1 MSNWND
7 FNSAEEQTDFDVMPK
22 GTLVKVRMTIKP
34 GGFDEPSQGWT
45 GGYATLKEE
54 TGSVY
59 LNAEFVVL
67 DGPFA
72 RRKVWGLIGLHS
84 PKGPEWGN
92 SGRAFIK
99 GILNSSRNLMP
110 TDNSPHAQKARCIQG
125 FYELEGVE
133 FLAKLGI
140 EKDVNG
146 DPKNIIHVAVEPNHK
161 DYKTLM
167 AGHAMAATQGAM
179 QGQGMPSHNSS
190 GAASTPS
197 KVPTGKPS
205 WAQ

>member
-7 FNSAEEQTDFDVMPK
+7 FNSADEQNDFDVIPK

-34 GGFDEPSQGWT
+34 GGFDEPSHGWT

-59 LNAEFVVL
+59 LNCEFVVL

-92 SGRAFIK
+92 SGRALIK
-99 GILNSSRNLMP
+99 GILNSSRGLMP
-110 TDNSPHAQKARCIQG
+110 TDNSPQAQKARCIQG

-140 EKDVNG
+140 EKDMNG

-161 DYKTLM
+161 DYKTFM
-167 AGHAMAATQGAM
+167 AGHSMAAVHGAT

-190 GAASTPS
+190 GAVSTPS